1 MSGDVKAA
9 IAETVARAKE
19 LRLGPNGSLKGSDQ
33 FAALFTMQMLLPSV
47 TKVQELNAFAGSLL
61 FDWRGSTLV
70 YRKDRA
76 DVLIDGANGD
86 AFIDK
91 VLCGA
96 AAIILDALGGIP
108 DARLRS
114 YVCGRLMG
122 GLTPLTKRRRG
133 QKKADNSY
141 RDAVIAGWLIPP
153 LLDRFNATRNAETR
167 HAESACSIST
177 TALAHVGVH
186 ISEKRLENIWA
197 KVAHLHVPTKYPI

>member
-9 IAETVARAKE
+9 IAETVARAKQ
-19 LRLGPNGSLKGSDQ
+19 LRLGPSGSLKGSDQ
-33 FAALFTMQMLLPSV
+33 FAALWTMQMLLPSV
-47 TKVQELNAFAGSLL
+47 TKVQELNALAGSLV
-61 FDWRGSTLV
+61 FDWRGSTVV

-108 DARLRS
+108 EARLRA

-122 GLTPLTKRRRG
+122 GTP
-133 QKKADNSY
+133 
-141 RDAVIAGWLIPP
+141 P
-153 LLDRFNATRNAETR
+153 
-167 HAESACSIST
+167 T
-177 TALAHVGVH
+177 TWEQR
-186 ISEKRLENIWA
+186 SKED
-197 KVAHLHVPTKYPI
+197 